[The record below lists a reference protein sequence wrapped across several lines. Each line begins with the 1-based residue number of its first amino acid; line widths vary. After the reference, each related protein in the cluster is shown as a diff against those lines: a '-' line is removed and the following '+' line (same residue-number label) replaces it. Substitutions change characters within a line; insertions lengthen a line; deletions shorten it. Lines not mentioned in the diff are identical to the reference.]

1 MPGSIQV
8 SVLGLMDLSS
18 PPPLSS
24 LSLTVAMG
32 KREYQTVGVGE
43 LSLPVVSLR
52 ENLIVMVHDEEG
64 EEILRTEFKTMLLLE
79 RGLWDNLFPLKNGG
93 SLHMKLQFLLS
104 EEDRKRIREMRN
116 SALQRRHLE
125 KPGIRHRRSF
135 SDDRIG
141 CSPTR
146 TIAEIG
152 TEEMLLDHSESAD
165 LIVGPYFGGKFLAS
179 RIGMVGFPRS
189 AVIREEVSN
198 LNFPQ
203 NMSKSFSVG
212 MLSEIRL
219 HGKSKP
225 VKEPFLLK
233 ETQNA
238 IPAMHYEIL
247 ENKDLICDEEI
258 HMLDIGTQEI
268 RVTKNTSSDAEPPYS
283 AECGNYMTFDNGHKT
298 IGSGKSTSLGA
309 GTSSERKDLISVN
322 VDKVPSIIG
331 IIRNFETVREKE
343 NINFMRRGGAGIG
356 SNAASGT
363 FKARPLPQSSVEL
376 GPAGAQHSRAGKRHN
391 TTDMAGDGNAT
402 SSKVVNRKINI
413 VDADKNNNEDRNL
426 RDKSL
431 PLNKIFDDLGEIEH
445 ACQQGSL
452 GEVARTVSDEN
463 MQSPSNEQISS
474 AEHGA
479 AAKQHKSR
487 NWPDHGDAT
496 SFKGVNRKTETVDI
510 NENGDEEQ
518 NLGVKYLPLKKMVD
532 ETKNIKHP
540 YHQETSVEVAK
551 TVNDENTLQNPS
563 NELADLGSS
572 YEKAEASKSGY
583 SSLCPIGILGTWT
596 PRHICITT
604 GSKLLREFAES
615 CTISFETN
623 PIESSSMR
631 EADTKVCSSFS

>member
-24 LSLTVAMG
+24 LSLTVTMG

-52 ENLIVMVHDEEG
+52 ENLTVMVHDEEG

-116 SALQRRHLE
+116 SALKRRHLE

-141 CSPTR
+141 YSPT

-165 LIVGPYFGGKFLAS
+165 LIVEPYFGQSGKFPAS
-179 RIGMVGFPRS
+179 RIGMVGFPRN
-189 AVIREEVSN
+189 AVIRGEVSN

-203 NMSKSFSVG
+203 TMSKSFSVG
-212 MLSEIRL
+212 MLSEISL
-219 HGKSKP
+219 PGKSKP

-238 IPAMHYEIL
+238 IPAMHYETL
-247 ENKDLICDEEI
+247 GNKDLICDDEI

-268 RVTKNTSSDAEPPYS
+268 RVTKNTISDAEPPYS
-283 AECGNYMTFDNGHKT
+283 AECANYMTFDNGHKT
-298 IGSGKSTSLGA
+298 IGSGKSTSFGA
-309 GTSSERKDLISVN
+309 GTSSEIKDLVSVN
-322 VDKVPSIIG
+322 VDEVPSIIG
-331 IIRNFETVREKE
+331 IIRKFETVREVE
-343 NINFMRRGGAGIG
+343 NINFMRRGGAGLA

-363 FKARPLPQSSVEL
+363 FKARPLRQSSVEL
-376 GPAGAQHSRAGKRHN
+376 GPAGAQHSRAAKRYN

-402 SSKVVNRKINI
+402 SSKGVNRKINI
-413 VDADKNNNEDRNL
+413 VDAYKNNNEERNF

-431 PLNKIFDDLGEIEH
+431 PLNKVFDDLGKIDP
-445 ACQQGSL
+445 CQQGSL
-452 GEVARTVSDEN
+452 GEVARTVSDQN
-463 MQSPSNEQISS
+463 MQSPSNDQISS

-479 AAKQHKSR
+479 AAKKYKSR
-487 NWPDHGDAT
+487 NWPYHVDAT

-518 NLGVKYLPLKKMVD
+518 NLGDKYIPLKKMVD
-532 ETKNIKHP
+532 ETKKIKHP
-540 YHQETSVEVAK
+540 YHQGTSVEVAK

-563 NELADLGSS
+563 NELPALGSS

-623 PIESSSMR
+623 PIESSSMSK
-631 EADTKVCSSFS
+631 ADTKVCSSFS

>member
-1 MPGSIQV
+1 MRRR
-8 SVLGLMDLSS
+8 
-18 PPPLSS
+18 
-24 LSLTVAMG
+24 
-32 KREYQTVGVGE
+32 RELAG
-43 LSLPVVSLR
+43 
-52 ENLIVMVHDEEG
+52 
-64 EEILRTEFKTMLLLE
+64 
-79 RGLWDNLFPLKNGG
+79 
-93 SLHMKLQFLLS
+93 
-104 EEDRKRIREMRN
+104 
-116 SALQRRHLE
+116 
-125 KPGIRHRRSF
+125 
-135 SDDRIG
+135 
-141 CSPTR
+141 
-146 TIAEIG
+146 
-152 TEEMLLDHSESAD
+152 
-165 LIVGPYFGGKFLAS
+165 IVGPCFGQRGKFPAS

-203 NMSKSFSVG
+203 TMSKSFSVG
-212 MLSEIRL
+212 MLSEISL
-219 HGKSKP
+219 QEKSKP
-225 VKEPFLLK
+225 VKEPFLLKK

-247 ENKDLICDEEI
+247 GNKDLICDEEI

-268 RVTKNTSSDAEPPYS
+268 RVTNSTSSDADPPYS
-283 AECGNYMTFDNGHKT
+283 AECGSYMTFDNGHKT

-309 GTSSERKDLISVN
+309 GTSSERKDLVSVN
-322 VDKVPSIIG
+322 VDKVPSVIR
-331 IIRNFETVREKE
+331 IIRKFETVREKE
-343 NINFMRRGGAGIG
+343 NIKFMRRGGAGLG
-356 SNAASGT
+356 SIAASG
-363 FKARPLPQSSVEL
+363 RPLPQSSVEL
-376 GPAGAQHSRAGKRHN
+376 GPAGAQPSRAGKRHN

-402 SSKVVNRKINI
+402 SSKGVNRKINI
-413 VDADKNNNEDRNL
+413 VDADKNNNEERNL

-431 PLNKIFDDLGEIEH
+431 PSNKIFDDLGKIEH
-445 ACQQGSL
+445 ACQQGYL

-463 MQSPSNEQISS
+463 MRSPSNEQISS

-479 AAKQHKSR
+479 AAKKHKGR

-518 NLGVKYLPLKKMVD
+518 NLGDKYLPLKKMVD
-532 ETKNIKHP
+532 ETKKIKHS
-540 YHQETSVEVAK
+540 YHQGTSVEVAN

-563 NELADLGSS
+563 NELAALGSS

-583 SSLCPIGILGTWT
+583 SSVCPIGILGIWT

-615 CTISFETN
+615 CTISLETN